1 MVFSLILTYII
12 LNVLEN
18 RKMKRSERR
27 LEKDRRNFSYYA
39 HIPEEGL
46 VMTEGWATADKSGGH
61 LCYKAFNSIQQAVS

>member
-1 MVFSLILTYII
+1 MPIAIVNWIMVFSLILTYII

-39 HIPEEGL
+39 HIPERRAGDDRRL
-46 VMTEGWATADKSGGH
+46 SQ
-61 LCYKAFNSIQQAVS
+61 S